1 MMQNN
6 LMKKGDSFQEENEI
20 NIYEIIGVF
29 TKNLKLFIQISVIG
43 ILLTF
48 LYVGKLILF
57 NKNNTIYIDYTLN
70 YEAINSFVGDKVYY
84 PKDAA
89 EGILLEDKYLE
100 LLFENPELKELYE
113 KEVKENRENITN
125 KRDFFNNNEIIETI
139 SMKKMAKTKE
149 EQELISPDSYRTTV
163 KVNSKKDVNRKISN
177 AIMQEYLKILNQYY
191 RDNLFKYLAE
201 RKQDLEKSLPTL
213 KKQLEENAVSGNIP
227 IKSGGT
233 GTAENNYFKYIYPIQ
248 VSNIDTYYEKYK
260 TLETEYQAIKTLFD
274 LELNK
279 TENFIKYDSSII
291 VEKEKSGNIPKLGI
305 GIFLSLCF
313 GVMATFIKE
322 FFEGYKKNKKA
333 L

>member
-1 MMQNN
+1 MKNN
-6 LMKKGDSFQEENEI
+6 IMKKEDSFQEENEV

-29 TKNLKLFIQISVIG
+29 LKNLKIFIQISVIG

-125 KRDFFNNNEIIETI
+125 KRDFFNKNEIIETI

-201 RKQDLEKSLPTL
+201 RKQDLEKSLPIL
-213 KKQLEENAVSGNIP
+213 KKQLEENSIFDKEAISTKGIVDNS
-227 IKSGGT
+227 
-233 GTAENNYFKYIYPIQ
+233 YFKYQYPVQ

-260 TLETEYQAIKTLFD
+260 TLETEYQSIKILFD
-274 LELNK
+274 LGFDK
-279 TENFIKYDSSII
+279 SENFIKYDSSII
-291 VEKEKSGNIPKLGI
+291 IENEKTGNIMKLLA
-305 GIFLSLCF
+305 GIFLSLCL
-313 GVMATFIKE
+313 GTLTIFIKQFLE
-322 FFEGYKKNKKA
+322 DYKKNKEKI
-333 L
+333 